1 LQPILHLSLP
11 VRDLT
16 ESRAFYADVL
26 GCRIG
31 REQDDFID
39 VWFHGLQLSLHARPD
54 QVVALDQRGVRHFGV
69 TVGRAELDALV
80 ARLEDAGVV
89 WVDPLGT
96 DFAGTPLEQTKA
108 KLADP
113 SGNVIEVKSY
123 ADPAAALH
131 RDDLRPP
138 VD

>member
-1 LQPILHLSLP
+1 
-11 VRDLT
+11 
-16 ESRAFYADVL
+16 
-26 GCRIG
+26 
-31 REQDDFID
+31 
-39 VWFHGLQLSLHARPD
+39 
-54 QVVALDQRGVRHFGV
+54 V